1 MELPFKK
8 ESVTTPQ
15 EPKFSIRRMKPKSS
29 DVVLIIPVI
38 NEGER
43 ILNQLRSIRSGQYG
57 VDLVLVD
64 GGSTDGSQREFLK
77 PEFGISV
84 LLTKMNTGGLSTQL
98 RIAFKYCLESQYKY
112 IITMDG
118 NNKDD
123 PSGIPRI
130 ESALKDGCDFVQGS
144 RFIAGGMGINTPKTR
159 LLAIKLI
166 HAPLISI
173 AAKFKFTDST
183 NGFRGFSSRFLN
195 TCHREI
201 FQNRFAKYELLAYM
215 PVLASQRGFKCA
227 EVPVIRAYPKTKSVP
242 TKISGIHGYFELI
255 QVLWKVF
262 FKKYEL

>member
-1 MELPFKK
+1 VELPFKK
-8 ESVTTPQ
+8 ESVVTLEEPEYSIQ
-15 EPKFSIRRMKPKSS
+15 RIEPKRS
-29 DVVLIIPVI
+29 DTVLIIPVI

-57 VDLVLVD
+57 IDLVLVD

-84 LLTKMNTGGLSTQL
+84 LLTKMSAGGLSTQL
-98 RIAFKYCLESQYKY
+98 RIAFKYCLESKYKY

-123 PSGIPRI
+123 PSGIPQI
-130 ESALKDGCDFVQGS
+130 ESALKGGCDFVQGS
-144 RFIAGGMGINTPKTR
+144 RFIVGGMERNTPKTR

-183 NGFRGFSSRFLN
+183 NGFRGFSSKFLI

-227 EVPVIRAYPKTKSVP
+227 EVPVIRAYPNTKLVP
-242 TKISGIHGYFELI
+242 TKISGIQGYFELI
-255 QVLWKVF
+255 QVLWKVC
-262 FKKYEL
+262 FKKFDI